1 MAEVC
6 VALWGV
12 AGARGRVLSPPRA
25 RDVGRVWELFRRL
38 ARCEIPSSSRAPHG
52 GPVDVSFTRTLSRL
66 APALSRNSNNCANPN
81 KTLHSKGKRLCG
93 ADAFWSS
100 FSHESRVILNYSLHA
115 L

>member
-12 AGARGRVLSPPRA
+12 AGARGWVLSPPAA
-25 RDVGRVWELFRRL
+25 REMSDVWELFRRL

-66 APALSRNSNNCANPN
+66 APALSREIQIIARISKPVWSVLNLGKGWYGDFDIAEPAPN
-81 KTLHSKGKRLCG
+81 DYGTVK
-93 ADAFWSS
+93 
-100 FSHESRVILNYSLHA
+100 
-115 L
+115 